1 MLNARRYNDT
11 ATFYTEV
18 TTTDAYGRP
27 VVTYVLQG
35 DFPCEVIVLE
45 GGRAL
50 YYQSVGLQYPV
61 QIKVR
66 ELSFTPSK
74 VVYLGKEI
82 ILKSA
87 TPTGQDRVKEMVL
100 LGSYK

>member
-11 ATFYTEV
+11 ATFYEGV
-18 TTTDAYGRP
+18 TTPDAYGRP

-50 YYQSVGLQYPV
+50 YYQSVGPQYPV

-87 TPTGQDRVKEMVL
+87 TLAGQDRVKEIIL
-100 LGSYK
+100 IGSFK